1 MPKHAFTLIG
11 LFGSAD
17 VSANQSLRLK
27 NHPLKL
33 DRLVWASAFAL
44 YACLMPLGGLAQSQS
59 SSATILLGT
68 QTIQSQLGSDPIGE
82 AQAFPITALASG
94 TLGSLTV
101 YLDASSNST
110 QIYLGVY
117 ADASGHPG
125 ALLAQ
130 GSNSQLR
137 EGAWNTLSISSVSI
151 QQGAKYW
158 IAILGTQGGAPQFR
172 DNTASGS
179 CQSETSSQLNLTSL
193 PAKWSTG
200 QIKSGVCNLS
210 AYGSGQATGGTTV
223 TVTFDNPAPSGS
235 SGSLLNGIFQGINFG
250 TGNWDWEG
258 PWASDPSNNIYFS
271 SQVTS
276 RQFTFS
282 PGPMLLVS
290 LHALTDVNGTLT
302 LTDNLGQTKSQAIT
316 TGSMQL
322 VTTGWT
328 KASTT
333 VTVSFTAGMDLA
345 IDDITYSSPSVSSS
359 SQSSST
365 LSASPTSLNF
375 GNVTVGASSTQK
387 ITVTNPGPSSVK
399 ISQASISGT
408 GFSLSGPTLP
418 LTLSASQSTTFT
430 VTFAPKSAG
439 SATGSLVITS
449 NASNSSLTIP
459 LSGTGVTAT
468 TTTTTV
474 TFDNPAPSGSP
485 GPLNG
490 IFQGINFGTGNWDW
504 EGPWESDPTNN
515 IYFSAQV
522 NSRQFTFSPGPM
534 LLVSLH
540 ALTDVNGTL
549 TLTDN
554 LGQTK
559 SQAITTGS
567 MQLVTTGWTQAS
579 TTVTVSFTA
588 GMELAIDDITY
599 SSPSGSSSTQSAML
613 TETPTSTSFGNVLV
627 GSTSTLP
634 VLIKNTGTASA
645 TLSAM
650 TLTGTGF
657 SVTGLSLP
665 YTLPAGQSMS
675 YSVTFAPKS
684 AGSVTGSIT
693 ITSNAADSPNVETLS
708 GTGTNAHSVSLSW
721 TASTSTNISGYNVYR
736 SNTSGGPYTKVNG
749 SLITSTSYTDTTVQ
763 AGQTYYYVATA
774 VNTSNVESS
783 YSNQAQATVPSP

>member
-151 QQGAKYW
+151 QQGTKYW

-258 PWASDPSNNIYFS
+258 PWASDPTNNIYFS
-271 SQVTS
+271 AQVNS

>member
-210 AYGSGQATGGTTV
+210 AYGSGQVTGGTTV

-258 PWASDPSNNIYFS
+258 PWA
-271 SQVTS
+271 
-276 RQFTFS
+276 
-282 PGPMLLVS
+282 
-290 LHALTDVNGTLT
+290 
-302 LTDNLGQTKSQAIT
+302 
-316 TGSMQL
+316 
-322 VTTGWT
+322 
-328 KASTT
+328 
-333 VTVSFTAGMDLA
+333 
-345 IDDITYSSPSVSSS
+345 
-359 SQSSST
+359 
-365 LSASPTSLNF
+365 
-375 GNVTVGASSTQK
+375 
-387 ITVTNPGPSSVK
+387 
-399 ISQASISGT
+399 
-408 GFSLSGPTLP
+408 
-418 LTLSASQSTTFT
+418 
-430 VTFAPKSAG
+430 
-439 SATGSLVITS
+439 
-449 NASNSSLTIP
+449 
-459 LSGTGVTAT
+459 
-468 TTTTTV
+468 
-474 TFDNPAPSGSP
+474 
-485 GPLNG
+485 
-490 IFQGINFGTGNWDW
+490 
-504 EGPWESDPTNN
+504 SDPTNN

>member
-44 YACLMPLGGLAQSQS
+44 YACLMPLGA
-59 SSATILLGT
+59 

-137 EGAWNTLSISSVSI
+137 EGTWNTLSISSVSI
-151 QQGAKYW
+151 QQGARYW

-200 QIKSGVCNLS
+200 QVKSGVCNLS
-210 AYGSGQATGGTTV
+210 AYGSGQVTGGTTV

-322 VTTGWT
+322 MTTGWT

-468 TTTTTV
+468 TTTTTTV

-490 IFQGINFGTGNWDW
+490 IFQGINFGTGKGHGN
-504 EGPWESDPTNN
+504 PTQP
-515 IYFSAQV
+515 ITSISQRKLTRDSSLFHPGLCSWSV
-522 NSRQFTFSPGPM
+522 CMPSRTS
-534 LLVSLH
+534 
-540 ALTDVNGTL
+540 
-549 TLTDN
+549 
-554 LGQTK
+554 
-559 SQAITTGS
+559 
-567 MQLVTTGWTQAS
+567 
-579 TTVTVSFTA
+579 
-588 GMELAIDDITY
+588 MEL
-599 SSPSGSSSTQSAML
+599 
-613 TETPTSTSFGNVLV
+613 
-627 GSTSTLP
+627 
-634 VLIKNTGTASA
+634 
-645 TLSAM
+645 
-650 TLTGTGF
+650 
-657 SVTGLSLP
+657 
-665 YTLPAGQSMS
+665 
-675 YSVTFAPKS
+675 
-684 AGSVTGSIT
+684 
-693 ITSNAADSPNVETLS
+693 
-708 GTGTNAHSVSLSW
+708 
-721 TASTSTNISGYNVYR
+721 
-736 SNTSGGPYTKVNG
+736 
-749 SLITSTSYTDTTVQ
+749 
-763 AGQTYYYVATA
+763 
-774 VNTSNVESS
+774 
-783 YSNQAQATVPSP
+783 

>member
-1 MPKHAFTLIG
+1 
-11 LFGSAD
+11 
-17 VSANQSLRLK
+17 
-27 NHPLKL
+27 
-33 DRLVWASAFAL
+33 
-44 YACLMPLGGLAQSQS
+44 
-59 SSATILLGT
+59 
-68 QTIQSQLGSDPIGE
+68 
-82 AQAFPITALASG
+82 
-94 TLGSLTV
+94 
-101 YLDASSNST
+101 
-110 QIYLGVY
+110 
-117 ADASGHPG
+117 
-125 ALLAQ
+125 
-130 GSNSQLR
+130 
-137 EGAWNTLSISSVSI
+137 
-151 QQGAKYW
+151 
-158 IAILGTQGGAPQFR
+158 
-172 DNTASGS
+172 
-179 CQSETSSQLNLTSL
+179 
-193 PAKWSTG
+193 
-200 QIKSGVCNLS
+200 
-210 AYGSGQATGGTTV
+210 
-223 TVTFDNPAPSGS
+223 
-235 SGSLLNGIFQGINFG
+235 
-250 TGNWDWEG
+250 
-258 PWASDPSNNIYFS
+258 
-271 SQVTS
+271 
-276 RQFTFS
+276 
-282 PGPMLLVS
+282 
-290 LHALTDVNGTLT
+290 
-302 LTDNLGQTKSQAIT
+302 
-316 TGSMQL
+316 
-322 VTTGWT
+322 
-328 KASTT
+328 
-333 VTVSFTAGMDLA
+333 
-345 IDDITYSSPSVSSS
+345 
-359 SQSSST
+359 
-365 LSASPTSLNF
+365 
-375 GNVTVGASSTQK
+375 
-387 ITVTNPGPSSVK
+387 
-399 ISQASISGT
+399 
-408 GFSLSGPTLP
+408 
-418 LTLSASQSTTFT
+418 
-430 VTFAPKSAG
+430 
-439 SATGSLVITS
+439 
-449 NASNSSLTIP
+449 
-459 LSGTGVTAT
+459 
-468 TTTTTV
+468 
-474 TFDNPAPSGSP
+474 
-485 GPLNG
+485 
-490 IFQGINFGTGNWDW
+490 
-504 EGPWESDPTNN
+504 
-515 IYFSAQV
+515 
-522 NSRQFTFSPGPM
+522 M

>member
-151 QQGAKYW
+151 QQGTKYW

-322 VTTGWT
+322 VTIGWT
-328 KASTT
+328 KASST

-345 IDDITYSSPSVSSS
+345 IDEITYSSPSV
-359 SQSSST
+359 
-365 LSASPTSLNF
+365 
-375 GNVTVGASSTQK
+375 
-387 ITVTNPGPSSVK
+387 
-399 ISQASISGT
+399 
-408 GFSLSGPTLP
+408 
-418 LTLSASQSTTFT
+418 
-430 VTFAPKSAG
+430 
-439 SATGSLVITS
+439 
-449 NASNSSLTIP
+449 
-459 LSGTGVTAT
+459 
-468 TTTTTV
+468 
-474 TFDNPAPSGSP
+474 
-485 GPLNG
+485 
-490 IFQGINFGTGNWDW
+490 
-504 EGPWESDPTNN
+504 
-515 IYFSAQV
+515 
-522 NSRQFTFSPGPM
+522 
-534 LLVSLH
+534 
-540 ALTDVNGTL
+540 
-549 TLTDN
+549 
-554 LGQTK
+554 
-559 SQAITTGS
+559 
-567 MQLVTTGWTQAS
+567 
-579 TTVTVSFTA
+579 
-588 GMELAIDDITY
+588 
-599 SSPSGSSSTQSAML
+599 SSSTQSAML

>member
-151 QQGAKYW
+151 QQGTKYW

-345 IDDITYSSPSVSSS
+345 IDDITYGSPSGSSS

>member
-151 QQGAKYW
+151 QQGTKYW

-271 SQVTS
+271 SQVT
-276 RQFTFS
+276 
-282 PGPMLLVS
+282 
-290 LHALTDVNGTLT
+290 
-302 LTDNLGQTKSQAIT
+302 
-316 TGSMQL
+316 
-322 VTTGWT
+322 
-328 KASTT
+328 
-333 VTVSFTAGMDLA
+333 
-345 IDDITYSSPSVSSS
+345 
-359 SQSSST
+359 
-365 LSASPTSLNF
+365 
-375 GNVTVGASSTQK
+375 
-387 ITVTNPGPSSVK
+387 
-399 ISQASISGT
+399 
-408 GFSLSGPTLP
+408 
-418 LTLSASQSTTFT
+418 
-430 VTFAPKSAG
+430 
-439 SATGSLVITS
+439 
-449 NASNSSLTIP
+449 
-459 LSGTGVTAT
+459 
-468 TTTTTV
+468 
-474 TFDNPAPSGSP
+474 
-485 GPLNG
+485 
-490 IFQGINFGTGNWDW
+490 
-504 EGPWESDPTNN
+504 
-515 IYFSAQV
+515 
-522 NSRQFTFSPGPM
+522 SRQFTFSPGPM

>member
-151 QQGAKYW
+151 QQGTKYW

>member
-68 QTIQSQLGSDPIGE
+68 QTIQSQVGSDPIGE

-151 QQGAKYW
+151 QQGTKYW
-158 IAILGTQGGAPQFR
+158 IAIWGTQGGAPQFR

-328 KASTT
+328 QASTT

-345 IDDITYSSPSVSSS
+345 IDDITYSSPSGSSS

-418 LTLSASQSTTFT
+418 LTLSASQSTTFS

-459 LSGTGVTAT
+459 LSGTGVTT

>member
-328 KASTT
+328 
-333 VTVSFTAGMDLA
+333 
-345 IDDITYSSPSVSSS
+345 
-359 SQSSST
+359 
-365 LSASPTSLNF
+365 
-375 GNVTVGASSTQK
+375 
-387 ITVTNPGPSSVK
+387 
-399 ISQASISGT
+399 
-408 GFSLSGPTLP
+408 
-418 LTLSASQSTTFT
+418 
-430 VTFAPKSAG
+430 
-439 SATGSLVITS
+439 
-449 NASNSSLTIP
+449 
-459 LSGTGVTAT
+459 
-468 TTTTTV
+468 
-474 TFDNPAPSGSP
+474 
-485 GPLNG
+485 
-490 IFQGINFGTGNWDW
+490 
-504 EGPWESDPTNN
+504 
-515 IYFSAQV
+515 
-522 NSRQFTFSPGPM
+522 
-534 LLVSLH
+534 
-540 ALTDVNGTL
+540 
-549 TLTDN
+549 
-554 LGQTK
+554 
-559 SQAITTGS
+559 
-567 MQLVTTGWTQAS
+567 QAS

>member
-1 MPKHAFTLIG
+1 MGQRLRPICLSHAAWG
-11 LFGSAD
+11 PGSKPIVIRD
-17 VSANQSLRLK
+17 NSAWDPNHTKSARFRSYWRGSSLSHHRASQRYAGITNRLSG
-27 NHPLKL
+27 
-33 DRLVWASAFAL
+33 RVFYST
-44 YACLMPLGGLAQSQS
+44 Q
-59 SSATILLGT
+59 ILLGVY
-68 QTIQSQLGSDPIGE
+68 
-82 AQAFPITALASG
+82 SG
-94 TLGSLTV
+94 C
-101 YLDASSNST
+101 
-110 QIYLGVY
+110 
-117 ADASGHPG
+117 SGYPG

-151 QQGAKYW
+151 QQGTKYW